1 MVNQRIS
8 LISKLVLSI
17 GLFYGASGAIAAPG
31 EDSIARGKQV
41 YNQQCAACH
50 QAGGQGSER
59 SHCKRLQCQWRYGR
73 ARLSG
78 PCAAIWP
85 DWLD

>member
-50 QAGGQGSER
+50 QAGGQGGGGGEIFAA
-59 SHCKRLQCQWRYGR
+59 L
-73 ARLSG
+73 
-78 PCAAIWP
+78 CAAIWP